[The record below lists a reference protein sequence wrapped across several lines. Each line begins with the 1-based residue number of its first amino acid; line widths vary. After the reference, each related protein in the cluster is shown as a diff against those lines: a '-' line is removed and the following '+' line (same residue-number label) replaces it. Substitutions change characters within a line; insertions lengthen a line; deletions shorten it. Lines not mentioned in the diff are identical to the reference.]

1 MKTPGMKSRLI
12 IGSSEQDA
20 DLLYA
25 TKFFVPDDFIW
36 LEHGGKSFAVMSPLE
51 IDRAKRTA
59 RVDEVLS
66 LAELETPLQKK
77 LGRKPKTVEIVAALL
92 KSKKIRTVEVHERFP
107 SGYLEG
113 LRTLGVRVNV
123 SPQPFFP
130 QRSIKTPREILQVER
145 GLRLAEAG
153 MARAFEILGEASVD
167 SKKFIIWQRG
177 RLTSE
182 ILRGEID
189 AAIIKLGGL
198 PARTIVA
205 GGIQAC
211 DPHEGG
217 SGPLRA
223 GQAIIL
229 DIFPRDQRS
238 GYFGDLT
245 RTVVKGQAGA
255 KLKHLYATVQEG
267 KQIALGL
274 MRPGADGKVIHDAI
288 THYFAERG
296 YPTEIRK
303 GRWVG
308 FFHGTGH
315 SLGLEIHEAP
325 RFSASH
331 FPVGEM
337 MTVEPGLYIPGIGG
351 VRLEDL
357 VVMTARGPKN
367 LTRVKE
373 ELEIP

>member
-1 MKTPGMKSRLI
+1 M

-25 TKFFVPDDFIW
+25 TRFFVPDDFIW
-36 LEHGGKSFAVMSPLE
+36 LEHRGKSYAILSPLE
-51 IDRAKRTA
+51 IDRARRTA
-59 RVDEVLS
+59 KVDQVLS
-66 LAELETPLQKK
+66 LADLEAPLQKT
-77 LGRKPKTVEIVAALL
+77 LGRKPGTVEVVAALL
-92 KSKKIRTVEVHERFP
+92 KSKKIKAVEVHERFP

-113 LRTLGVRVNV
+113 LRESGLRVKV
-123 SPQPFFP
+123 SHRPFFP
-130 QRSIKTPREILQVER
+130 QRSIKTPLEIRQVER

-153 MARAFEILGEASVD
+153 MARAFAVLKEA
-167 SKKFIIWQRG
+167 KIGPKNFIIWKG
-177 RLTSE
+177 ARLTSE

-189 AAIIKLGGL
+189 AAIIRLGGL

-217 SGPLRA
+217 SGPLKA

-229 DIFPRDQRS
+229 DIFPRDQKS

-245 RTVVKGQAGA
+245 RTVVKGNASA
-255 KLKHLYATVQEG
+255 KLKHLYATVQQG

-274 MRPGADGKVIHDAI
+274 MKPGADGKVIHDAI
-288 THYFAERG
+288 THYFCERG
-296 YPTEIRK
+296 YPTEQRN

-325 RFSASH
+325 RFSASR

-337 MTVEPGLYIPGIGG
+337 MTVEPGLYMPGIGG

-357 VVMTARGPKN
+357 VVMTAKGPKN
-367 LTRVKE
+367 LTRVEE
-373 ELEIP
+373 ELEIA

>member
-1 MKTPGMKSRLI
+1 MKTPRIKSRLI
-12 IGSSEQDA
+12 IGSSDQDA

-25 TKFFVPDDFIW
+25 TKFFVPDDFVW
-36 LEHGGKSFAVMSPLE
+36 LEHRGRTFAVLSPLE

-59 RVDEVLS
+59 KVDEVLS
-66 LAELETPLQKK
+66 LAELEAPLAKK
-77 LGRKPKTVEIVAALL
+77 LGRKPKTVEVVASLL
-92 KSKKIRTVEVHERFP
+92 ESRKIRAVEVHERFP

-113 LRTLGVRVNV
+113 LRDLGIQVKV
-123 SPQPFFP
+123 SQQPFFP
-130 QRSIKTPREILQVER
+130 QRMVKTAVEIKHVER

-153 MARAFEILGEASVD
+153 MERAFSILEEAVIGPKKEILWNGA
-167 SKKFIIWQRG
+167 

-189 AAIIKLGGL
+189 AAIIRLGGL

-205 GGIQAC
+205 GGLQAC

-217 SGPLRA
+217 SGPLKA
-223 GQAIIL
+223 NQAIII
-229 DIFPRDQRS
+229 DIFPRDQKT

-245 RTVVKGQAGA
+245 RTVVKGSAGA

-267 KQIALGL
+267 KQIALGQ
-274 MRPGADGKVIHDAI
+274 MKPGADGKAIHEGI
-288 THYFAERG
+288 TRYFAERG
-296 YPTEIRK
+296 YPTEQRN

-325 RFSASH
+325 RFSASK
-331 FPVGEM
+331 FPVGEV
-337 MTVEPGLYIPGIGG
+337 MTVEPGLYIPEIGG

-357 VVMTARGPKN
+357 VVMTAKGPRN

-373 ELEIP
+373 QLEIP